1 MMMGFTKK
9 QKEVTLCVLTSTVQ
23 DLFRIFIQSNYVI
36 LKERF
41 FELFISIIFSINI
54 LSPFSYH
61 SLPPPPPLLSPLQL
75 IDTLPNV
82 FRVVMKKYNL
92 APGDFPD
99 IRDFQEK
106 LTEMDFTKFHSL
118 KQKLIDDI
126 EGVLGNDIPRLM
138 EGWFVLLAFHI
149 LFHPIIL
156 LEHYFLIT
164 FRMLLHDIKHN
175 ISSNIVKMLLIITI

>member
-1 MMMGFTKK
+1 MY
-9 QKEVTLCVLTSTVQ
+9 LLPLPVQ
-23 DLFRIFIQSNYVI
+23 EFFRIFYTDQICCLRGQIFWIFYF
-36 LKERF
+36 LF
-41 FELFISIIFSINI
+41 FISLIFSIDI
-54 LSPFSYH
+54 PLPFSYH
-61 SLPPPPPLLSPLQL
+61 PLPPPLIPPLQL

-138 EGWFVLLAFHI
+138 EG
-149 LFHPIIL
+149 
-156 LEHYFLIT
+156 
-164 FRMLLHDIKHN
+164 
-175 ISSNIVKMLLIITI
+175 